1 MLFQDGEHQVAMVSD
16 FGLGKDYESLSN
28 FSKSVGA
35 YGQQYYVAPEQFNRL
50 GEATKQS
57 DIYSLGKLLYFVIT
71 GKDPLIINS
80 TVKFRALIEKAVQ
93 EDPADRHNDIEEFI
107 EQYERLKGLYL
118 KTIKAPKYQTMK
130 QYLESNKSA
139 IDWWEFHRF
148 VLDAKI
154 IDHVFSDYLHPI
166 VELLNW
172 DNERL
177 AEYISVVNESINDF
191 LSAFIKNF
199 YECNHQTGWPF
210 RYLDDFGAFFD
221 MLHRN
226 VPYHDSQLQC
236 LKALWEISFKIDQWA
251 PQKRMESLLR
261 SDAIAQENIEPFA
274 EFLME
279 STGKYA
285 GKIIDNGRL
294 SEINPMIRDALLHLL
309 EEEN

>member
-1 MLFQDGEHQVAMVSD
+1 MVSD
-16 FGLGKDYESLSN
+16 FGLGKDCESLSN

-35 YGQQYYVAPEQFNRL
+35 YGQQYYVAPEQFDRL

-57 DIYSLGKLLYFVIT
+57 DFYSLGKLLYFVIT

-80 TVKFRALIEKAVQ
+80 TAKFRALIEKAVQ

-166 VELLNW
+166 VQLLNW

-177 AEYISVVNESINDF
+177 AEYISVVNESI
-191 LSAFIKNF
+191 
-199 YECNHQTGWPF
+199 TGWPF

-221 MLHRN
+221 MLHRK

-294 SEINPMIRDALLHLL
+294 SEISPMIRDALLHLL
-309 EEEN
+309 KLERKNI